1 MRGRE
6 HTPRLKAVNRVLAA
20 LIERDTCLGSRLSGG
35 AARGGAVCAARA
47 GARAQAAPP
56 PPTGGHEACQQ
67 RAGRS
72 RARGSRAL
80 CGGCGRTHVC
90 SMGWGAPSRV
100 ASRRRSSSRRRFGQA
115 QGLLTS
121 GPFLAAGARA
131 ERYITPLRYTLC
143 ARGLFPFGQRGELLA
158 LGNLDI
164 SGAAALALP
173 PAVRCK
179 RPPSCRLFPTNSASV
194 RRNPTCTGNAAR
206 GGRLCVTTQRL
217 ERTGHGHTGAQDD
230 SARRRKALLQLPS
243 AVLCRGCHALAQ
255 HCAQREERTGTDL
268 ATT

>member
-1 MRGRE
+1 MPAAGRAQ
-6 HTPRLKAVNRVLAA
+6 P
-20 LIERDTCLGSRLSGG
+20 
-35 AARGGAVCAARA
+35 RA
-47 GARAQAAPP
+47 GQPRAVWRLWAHTCVQ
-56 PPTGGHEACQQ
+56 
-67 RAGRS
+67 
-72 RARGSRAL
+72 
-80 CGGCGRTHVC
+80 HV
-90 SMGWGAPSRV
+90 GWGAPSRV

-143 ARGLFPFGQRGELLA
+143 ARGLFPFDQRGELLA

-230 SARRRKALLQLPS
+230 SSRRRKALLQLPS

>member
-1 MRGRE
+1 LRGRE

-20 LIERDTCLGSRLSGG
+20 HRTSVR
-35 AARGGAVCAARA
+35 
-47 GARAQAAPP
+47 GARAQPQAAR
-56 PPTGGHEACQQ
+56 
-67 RAGRS
+67 RAGGGRGQPRAVWRLWAHTCVQHGLGRTVTCGVSAEVKLKAPFWPSS
-72 RARGSRAL
+72 RAI
-80 CGGCGRTHVC
+80 V
-90 SMGWGAPSRV
+90 
-100 ASRRRSSSRRRFGQA
+100 
-115 QGLLTS
+115 LTS

-194 RRNPTCTGNAAR
+194 RRNPTCAANAAR

-230 SARRRKALLQLPS
+230 SSRRRKALLQLPS
-243 AVLCRGCHALAQ
+243 AVLYRGCHALAQ

>member
-6 HTPRLKAVNRVLAA
+6 HTPRLKTVNRVLAR
-20 LIERDTCLGSRLSGG
+20 LIGHVCRG
-35 AARGGAVCAARA
+35 ARRARA
-47 GARAQAAPP
+47 RRAQAAAGTA
-56 PPTGGHEACQQ
+56 TGRHEACRHAAAPAGRAQP
-67 RAGRS
+67 RAGQP
-72 RARGSRAL
+72 RAVWRLWAHT
-80 CGGCGRTHVC
+80 CHC

-115 QGLLTS
+115 QAKGYSTHIRPVS
-121 GPFLAAGARA
+121 RGWRPRR
-131 ERYITPLRYTLC
+131 EIHYTLC
-143 ARGLFPFGQRGELLA
+143 ARGLFPFDQRGELLA
-158 LGNLDI
+158 LGDLDI
-164 SGAAALALP
+164 SGAAALASCRP
-173 PAVRCK
+173 RKC
-179 RPPSCRLFPTNSASV
+179 PPSCRRFPTKSASV
-194 RRNPTCTGNAAR
+194 RRNPTCTVNAAR

-243 AVLCRGCHALAQ
+243 AVLCRGCHALAR

>member
-6 HTPRLKAVNRVLAA
+6 HTPRLKTVNRVLAPGSS
-20 LIERDTCLGSRLSGG
+20 ETCVG
-35 AARGGAVCAARA
+35 ARGARARA
-47 GARAQAAPP
+47 GPRRQPAPP
-56 PPTGGHEACQQ
+56 PAGMRHAGTRQCQ

-115 QGLLTS
+115 QAKGYSTHIRPVS
-121 GPFLAAGARA
+121 RGWRPRR
-131 ERYITPLRYTLC
+131 EIHYTLC
-143 ARGLFPFGQRGELLA
+143 ARGLFPFDQRGELLA
-158 LGNLDI
+158 LGDLDI
-164 SGAAALALP
+164 SGAAALASCRP
-173 PAVRCK
+173 RKC
-179 RPPSCRLFPTNSASV
+179 PPSCRRFPTKSASV
-194 RRNPTCTGNAAR
+194 RRNPTCTVNAAR

-243 AVLCRGCHALAQ
+243 AVLCRGCHALAR

>member
-1 MRGRE
+1 MEVFLLRGRE

-90 SMGWGAPSRV
+90 SMWVGAHRHV
-100 ASRRRSSSRRRFGQA
+100 WRLGGDQA
-115 QGLLTS
+115 QGAVLAKLKGYSQVTS
-121 GPFLAAGARA
+121 GVVSRGRRSARREIYITRCVHGDFFRSTRGARM
-131 ERYITPLRYTLC
+131 
-143 ARGLFPFGQRGELLA
+143 LA
-158 LGNLDI
+158 LGDLDI
-164 SGAAALALP
+164 SA
-173 PAVRCK
+173 
-179 RPPSCRLFPTNSASV
+179 
-194 RRNPTCTGNAAR
+194 
-206 GGRLCVTTQRL
+206 QRL
-217 ERTGHGHTGAQDD
+217 
-230 SARRRKALLQLPS
+230 
-243 AVLCRGCHALAQ
+243 
-255 HCAQREERTGTDL
+255 
-268 ATT
+268 

>member
-1 MRGRE
+1 MR
-6 HTPRLKAVNRVLAA
+6 HA
-20 LIERDTCLGSRLSGG
+20 SSGQG
-35 AARGGAVCAARA
+35 AAARGAAARCVAAVGAHMCAAWV
-47 GARAQAAPP
+47 GAHRHVWRL
-56 PPTGGHEACQQ
+56 GG
-67 RAGRS
+67 
-72 RARGSRAL
+72 
-80 CGGCGRTHVC
+80 
-90 SMGWGAPSRV
+90 
-100 ASRRRSSSRRRFGQA
+100 GQA
-115 QGLLTS
+115 QGAVLAKLKGYS
-121 GPFLAAGARA
+121 HPAFLAVAPPRDTWYAVC
-131 ERYITPLRYTLC
+131 T
-143 ARGLFPFGQRGELLA
+143 GLFPLDQRGELLA
-158 LGNLDI
+158 LGDLDI
-164 SGAAALALP
+164 SGAAALALW